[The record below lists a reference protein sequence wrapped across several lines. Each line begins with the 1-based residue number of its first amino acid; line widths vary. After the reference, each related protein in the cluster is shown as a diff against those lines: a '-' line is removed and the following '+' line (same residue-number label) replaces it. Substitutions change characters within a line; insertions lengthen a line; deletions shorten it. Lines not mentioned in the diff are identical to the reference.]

1 MVSDPTCLHHFFKA
15 QAEKTPTRLAVVSRE
30 AEKDYSELDRESD
43 ALSVYLRQHG
53 VSPDDRVGIF
63 MEPCAAYI
71 VACIGALKAGGA
83 FMPLALESP
92 DNLLKNILEM
102 SKPKAI
108 ITTEH
113 HFQRLSPSPN
123 THVLMIDT
131 DSTWREM
138 GVESEH
144 LAVSHHNLAF
154 VPYTSGTTGDPKG
167 VMQTHEAMLSSYFGR
182 YTFSSCQ
189 AGDRVACN
197 IFFAWEFLR
206 PLLNGGT
213 VYVIPDDVVF
223 LPRTLLKYISEN
235 EITEMLFTPS
245 LLQGILNSTDA
256 DVLRADFKSLR
267 VVWLN
272 GEVVSGSLKEQ
283 ALAVLPAAARLFNTY
298 SICEAH
304 DVCTVELKSSPSDAS
319 KVCSVGLPMIGVKVR
334 VLPESSLDL
343 ATDGTGELYI
353 GGLGLARGYLETSE
367 LTQQKFFHVSGEKY
381 YASGDLAEIDPRGMV
396 TVIGRNDSM
405 VKIRGYTVYL
415 GGIEAILR
423 KHCDVLD
430 AAVTVEGDDSNNRW
444 LLAYV
449 SRKPESTWRVNAGSA
464 TSKDLRNLLER
475 FLPHYMVPNR
485 YVEIEKLPID
495 QRTGKMDSKALPAL
509 RKAKARNPGMK
520 IPAKYAADPYGRKVM
535 TELWGEALGIA
546 ASALDGDWDFFD
558 LGGNS
563 LSALGLTLGVEQTF
577 GVKLQGTE
585 LYEYRSINKLVTYL
599 ANGGST
605 VKPEFSLAEDA
616 FLDPNISPAT
626 ISKGIRLS
634 EASKIFVTGATGFLG
649 SFLLDELL
657 RSTDQETMFY
667 CLARSQATQ
676 HRNSPNDRV
685 LETLKFYGLPAQ
697 SLRERIV
704 TVTGDL
710 AQGRFGL
717 IEEEYLQLAENVDLV
732 FHCAASV
739 NYSYPYTLIKP
750 HTVGGT
756 TEVIRFACHTKTKT
770 VQYVSSNGIF
780 PGGDDTPYLENNDID
795 DFADRMEGGYNQAK
809 WVAERLMWY
818 ASLRGLPICMF
829 RPGNIGHH
837 SVTGVVNPND
847 FQTLIIKACLRIG
860 CAPIA
865 PNWLFEMTPV
875 DFLATAVAKIADD
888 PSHFGKVYNMV
899 QQDPVPADLVF
910 SRMRTNGDVAELVPL
925 TDWKSR
931 LQETADNEDDLELK
945 LLEQSLDSVEGY
957 LTDTSVYDIS
967 RFSEVMSRSRLKSPI
982 VDVDYVTMF
991 LRSL

>member
-1 MVSDPTCLHHFFKA
+1 MVSSPTCLHHFFKA
-15 QAEKTPTRLAVVSRE
+15 QAEKTPTRPAVVSRE
-30 AEKDYSELDRESD
+30 DEKDYSELDRESD
-43 ALSVYLRQHG
+43 ALSGYLRQHG
-53 VSPDDRVGIF
+53 VSLDDRVGIF
-63 MEPCAAYI
+63 MGPCAAYI
-71 VACIGALKAGGA
+71 VACIGVLKAGGA

-92 DNLLKNILEM
+92 GNLLKNILGM
-102 SKPKAI
+102 SKPKVI

-113 HFQRLSPSPN
+113 HSKRLIFSPN
-123 THVLMIDT
+123 THVLLIDT
-131 DSTWREM
+131 DRTWREISAETRYP
-138 GVESEH
+138 VISR
-144 LAVSHHNLAF
+144 HNLAF

-167 VMQTHEAMLSSYFGR
+167 VMQTHEGMLSSYFGR
-182 YTFSSCQ
+182 YNFSSYQ
-189 AGDRVACN
+189 IENRVACN

-223 LPRTLLKYISEN
+223 LPRALLKYISEN
-235 EITEMLFTPS
+235 EITEVLLTPS
-245 LLQGILNSTDA
+245 LLQGILNSADA
-256 DVLRADFKSLR
+256 DVIRADFKSLQ

-283 ALAVLPAAARLFNTY
+283 ALAVLPISARLFNTY
-298 SICEAH
+298 SISEAH
-304 DVCTVELKSSPSDAS
+304 DVCTVELKSSPSEDPEI
-319 KVCSVGLPMIGVKVR
+319 CPVGLPMVGVKVM
-334 VLPESSLDL
+334 VLPAGGHDL

-353 GGLGLARGYLETSE
+353 GGLGLARGYLEMADMN
-367 LTQQKFFHVSGEKY
+367 QQKFVHVNGERY
-381 YASGDLAEIDPRGMV
+381 YASGDLAEIDPRGAV

-415 GGIEAILR
+415 GGIEEIL
-423 KHCDVLD
+423 KKNCDVLD
-430 AAVTVEGDDSNNRW
+430 AAVTVEGDDPNNRW

-449 SRKPESTWRVNAGSA
+449 SRKPESTWRVDAGSA

-475 FLPHYMVPNR
+475 YLPHYMVPNR

-495 QRTGKMDSKALPAL
+495 KRTGKMDSKALPVP
-509 RKAKARNPGMK
+509 RKTKSRNPDMK
-520 IPAKYAADPYGRKVM
+520 IAAKDAPSPSGRKVM
-535 TELWGEALGIA
+535 MELWGEALGID
-546 ASALDGDWDFFD
+546 ASALNGDWDFFD
-558 LGGNS
+558 IGGNS

-585 LYEYRSINKLVTYL
+585 VYEYRSINELVTYL
-599 ANGGST
+599 AYGGSA
-605 VKPEFSLAEDA
+605 VKPEFSLANDA
-616 FLDPNISPAT
+616 LLDPNLSPAT
-626 ISKGIRLS
+626 TSKGICLS
-634 EASKIFVTGATGFLG
+634 EASNIFVTGATGFLG

-657 RSTDQETMFY
+657 RSTGQETIFY
-667 CLARSQATQ
+667 CLARNQATQ
-676 HRNSPNDRV
+676 HRNSPNNRV

-710 AQGRFGL
+710 TQERFGL
-717 IEEEYLQLAENVDLV
+717 TEEKYLQLAGKVDLV

-739 NYSYPYTLIKP
+739 NYSYPYNLIKP
-750 HTVGGT
+750 HTIDGT

-770 VQYVSSNGIF
+770 VQYVSSNGVF
-780 PGGDDTPYLENNDID
+780 PGGDDVPYQENNNID
-795 DFADRMEGGYNQAK
+795 AFADRMEGGYNQAK

-818 ASLRGLPICMF
+818 ASIRGVPICVF

-837 SVTGVVNPND
+837 SITGVVNPND

-860 CAPIA
+860 SAPIA
-865 PNWLFEMTPV
+865 PSWLFEMTPV
-875 DFLATAVAKIADD
+875 DFLATAFTKIADD
-888 PSHFGKVYNMV
+888 PSHFGKVYNIV
-899 QQDPVPADLVF
+899 QQDPVPADFVF
-910 SRMRTNGDVAELVPL
+910 THMRANGNVAELVPL

-931 LQETADNEDDLELK
+931 LQETADNSDDLELK
-945 LLEQSLDSVEGY
+945 LLAQSLDSVEGY

-967 RFSEVMSRSRLKSPI
+967 RFSEAMSQSRLKPPV